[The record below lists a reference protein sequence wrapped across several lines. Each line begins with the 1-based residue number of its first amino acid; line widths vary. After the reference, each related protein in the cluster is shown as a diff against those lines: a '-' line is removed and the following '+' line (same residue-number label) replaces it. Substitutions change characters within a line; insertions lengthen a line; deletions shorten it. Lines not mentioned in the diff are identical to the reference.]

1 MKTIIKIVITLVL
14 LTACFNAGR
23 VAFNNFQ
30 FEDAAQ
36 QRLLFDSRASD
47 EEVMGIVMKLA
58 AEYAVP
64 LKEENVDIKLIGQ
77 DRVVEMT
84 YTADVQLVP
93 GFLSYPWTFTPK
105 TSTRMLVGVG
115 R

>member
-1 MKTIIKIVITLVL
+1 MKTIIKIVVVLVL
-14 LTACFNAGR
+14 LTACFNAAR

-47 EEVMGIVMKLA
+47 SEVVDIVMKLA
-58 AEYAVP
+58 SEYAIP
-64 LKEENVDIKLIGQ
+64 LKEDKIDVQMIGQ
-77 DRVVEMT
+77 DRVVNMT
-84 YTADVQLVP
+84 YTTDVQLLP
-93 GFLSYPWTFTPK
+93 GFYSYPWTFTPK
-105 TSTRMLVGVG
+105 TSTRLLTGTG

>member
-14 LTACFNAGR
+14 LTACFNAAR
-23 VAFNNFQ
+23 VALNNFQ

-47 EEVMGIVMKLA
+47 AEVVDIVMKLA
-58 AEYAVP
+58 SEYAIP
-64 LKEENVDIKLIGQ
+64 LREEDIDVQMIGQ
-77 DRVVEMT
+77 DRVVNMT
-84 YTADVQLVP
+84 YTTDVQLVP
-93 GFLSYPWTFTPK
+93 GYYSYPWTFTPK
-105 TSTRMLVGVG
+105 TSTRMLAGVG